1 MSTLPMYKPCEKC
14 GGTEFGLG
22 PDILNPE
29 AEEGRIVCLNCGY
42 NATATGW
49 NHVNADK
56 GKL

>member
-1 MSTLPMYKPCEKC
+1 MYKPCEKC